1 MSRVKTGSGLKFQPP
16 HINAQNV
23 TTVGQNTAKIV
34 YVFVVKV
41 LFAKKARFFVECGS
55 NFPCIF

>member
-1 MSRVKTGSGLKFQPP
+1 MKVVLVVGAALGKRVKSRSGLKFQPP

-41 LFAKKARFFVECGS
+41 LFAIS
-55 NFPCIF
+55 